1 MELVVIGKFRKKP
14 TKDTPIEADKIMR
27 VMETEGVSFVKM
39 YWTLGRYD
47 TLAIVEAPDE
57 KVAMK
62 AMLRMSDILTTET
75 LVLVPR
81 EEATRWMERGR
92 TDPTHPHIFFIID
105 TAAMFSDPTY
115 LSCDGPIHPDCDHS
129 CAGRP

>member
-1 MELVVIGKFRKKP
+1 MELVVLGRFRKKP
-14 TKDTPIEADKIMR
+14 TKDTPKEADKIMKK
-27 VMETEGVSFVKM
+27 METEGVSFVKM

-47 TLAIVEAPDE
+47 TMAIVEAPNE

-81 EEATRWMERGR
+81 EEATSWLE
-92 TDPTHPHIFFIID
+92 
-105 TAAMFSDPTY
+105 
-115 LSCDGPIHPDCDHS
+115 
-129 CAGRP
+129 